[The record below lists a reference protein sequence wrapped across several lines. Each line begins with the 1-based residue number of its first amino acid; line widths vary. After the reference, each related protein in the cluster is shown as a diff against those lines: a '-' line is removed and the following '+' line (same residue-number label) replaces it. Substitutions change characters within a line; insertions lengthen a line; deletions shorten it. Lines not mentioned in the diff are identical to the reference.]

1 MNLRLEQAKRDGAT
15 VVTPT
20 GLLEVATYGTMRDF
34 LTKVGTDDPRAV
46 IVDLGALEIDSPS
59 ALSVFT
65 AAHTRLGQ
73 WPGVPLMLADGG
85 VHTRELL
92 ATGRTRRYLPV
103 HDTVAEAIDA
113 IGEPPPRRVAHVEL
127 VNEMGS
133 ARVARGFISEVCA
146 EWGVAGPILY
156 DALLLVNELVTNVVM
171 HTGSAPRIRVELRRG
186 VLSIAVS
193 DDVPGEV
200 VVRDPGA
207 DMHGLGGLLLVAQTA
222 VAWGCVPTSGGG
234 KVVWAT
240 LRTR

>member
-1 MNLRLEQAKRDGAT
+1 MSLRLEQAKRDGAT

-20 GLLEVATYGTMRDF
+20 GLLEVATYREMRDF

-46 IVDLGALEIDSPS
+46 IVDLAALEIDSTS

-73 WPGVPLMLADGG
+73 WPGVPLMLADGSPRN
-85 VHTRELL
+85 RELM

-103 HDTVAEAIDA
+103 HDTVADAIDA
-113 IGEPPPRRVAHVEL
+113 IGEPPPRRVDRIEL

-133 ARVARGFISEVCA
+133 ARVARGFMSEVCA
-146 EWGVAGPILY
+146 EWGVTRPIVD

-193 DDVPGEV
+193 DDVPGDV
-200 VVRDPGA
+200 AVRDPGV
-207 DMHGLGGLLLVAQTA
+207 DLRGLGGLLLVAQTA
-222 VAWGCVPTSGGG
+222 VAWGCMPTSGGG

-240 LRTR
+240 LRIR